1 MRGHAGSQLYPI
13 FSKFCADTCGWPY
26 DGTPAIAERR
36 RRACLKGR
44 YEDPEF
50 SALMCS
56 YMWVDDDTI
65 GALVIPE
72 SRGAA
77 PEKLPIPLGP
87 NVQDNSSGKTSQV
100 RLFCTDPEGA

>member
-1 MRGHAGSQLYPI
+1 MQALSYTQFLPSSVQICVVGHVMALQPS
-13 FSKFCADTCGWPY
+13 
-26 DGTPAIAERR
+26 
-36 RRACLKGR
+36 LKGGAK
-44 YEDPEF
+44 PASKGAMKIAEF

-72 SRGAA
+72 GRCAA